1 MSIASQESV
10 STQFAQNVYS
20 HRIRLH
26 ILLTAL
32 ELGFNWREDLW
43 RVFSNPR
50 LQLPHPVNSMCI
62 TGSFQ
67 KADIDRFIDCYL
79 YKGYLNDDFRKIKF
93 SLSEKGKDH
102 LSKEGPLDEYYLE
115 IISTEKKIDAMLR
128 YDKDHALPLPFADSP
143 LFSKYF
149 EPDGR
154 KLKPELHESFRYRY
168 LVNIIDSNA
177 RQLLWIGTF
186 GEVPEKKGSLCLH
199 SLRNN

>member
-1 MSIASQESV
+1 MSIVSQESV
-10 STQFAQNVYS
+10 STQFTQNGYS

-62 TGSFQ
+62 TGSFK

-79 YKGYLNDDFRKIKF
+79 QRGYLNNDSRKTKF

-102 LSKEGPLDEYYLE
+102 LSKKGPLDEYYLE
-115 IISTEKKIDAMLR
+115 IIRSTEKEIDAMVR
-128 YDKDHALPLPFADSP
+128 YDKEHVLPIPFADSP

-154 KLKPELHESFRYRY
+154 KLKPELHESFQYRY
-168 LVNIIDSNA
+168 LAQIIDSNT

-186 GEVPEKKGSLCLH
+186 GEVPEKKGSFVCTH
-199 SLRNN
+199 